1 MEDTK
6 KQPTT
11 NTPVKT
17 TPQENVMLKL
27 SISEANAMFTKEQ
40 LRSIMP
46 EISAFYDKMNAEFPG
61 SKVMYACEGGLE
73 IGEKSSE
80 GVVPFIPSLPVETP
94 LEKAIRMKEQMRF
107 KRRNR

>member
-1 MEDTK
+1 
-6 KQPTT
+6 
-11 NTPVKT
+11 
-17 TPQENVMLKL
+17 MLKL

-80 GVVPFIPSLPVETP
+80 GVVPLIPSLPVETP

-107 KRRNR
+107 KRRKR